1 MIKPINGH
9 IIIEPLKHDSFI
21 PLDKG
26 SYEEIGVVKAVPE
39 HNQKNSLFDNLV
51 GKKVYFD
58 SWLASKYPTGKGDK
72 YFWLVKM
79 DDVRAIEY
87 EDEIPK

>member
-1 MIKPINGH
+1 MIQPINGH

-26 SYEEIGVVKAVPE
+26 NYEEIGVVIDFDKEIKVSDL
-39 HNQKNSLFDNLV
+39 QKGV
-51 GKKVYFD
+51 RVYFD
-58 SWLASKYPTGKGDK
+58 SWLASKYPTGKGDD
-72 YFWLVKM
+72 YFWLVKI

-87 EDEIPK
+87 EDEISE